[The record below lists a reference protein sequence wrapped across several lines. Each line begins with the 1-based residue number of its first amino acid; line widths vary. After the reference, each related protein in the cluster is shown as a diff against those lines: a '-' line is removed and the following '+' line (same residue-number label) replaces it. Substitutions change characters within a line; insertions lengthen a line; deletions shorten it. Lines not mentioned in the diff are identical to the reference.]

1 MSWTSFLHSNKFHVV
16 DSESGLQSSVEAA
29 TVVPN
34 SILVTVSLC
43 KALHYNLAAV
53 LWLREA
59 GATSSHILGGKSE
72 ALEPEC
78 LSLHNSVIVPF
89 TEHTDSWN
97 MTLSTSP

>member
-1 MSWTSFLHSNKFHVV
+1 MSWTSFLRSSKFHVV

-59 GATSSHILGGKSE
+59 VATSSHILGGKSE
-72 ALEPEC
+72 ALEPSVWASITVC
-78 LSLHNSVIVPF
+78 LSPSQNTQTTGTWL
-89 TEHTDSWN
+89 
-97 MTLSTSP
+97 